1 MKTLTTQKTDRSPG
15 IFLKTEF
22 IPDKRIDRRA
32 IEELQSVGLMPDKP
46 EPVLIDRF
54 CDVKWGMPE
63 DYQYLQTGILGY
75 AGFTYSGFDRIVIN
89 AELEDDLSQT
99 ARRRVRSTI
108 AHEIGHA
115 ILHEKMF
122 VEKMLFDKNQGLL
135 FGEMERKP
143 IMDVRRIVCRE
154 GDVFGSIG
162 KSPWYEVQANKFMAA
177 ILMPKTLFYQVV
189 EPFLLSYDDCS
200 MSPTM
205 RMRYYGK
212 IDEVSET
219 FNVSRE
225 MARIAVENYMTKE
238 RAKRAGGDSLWG

>member
-1 MKTLTTQKTDRSPG
+1 MTTQKTDRNPG

-22 IPDKRIDRRA
+22 IPDKRIERRA

-46 EPVLIDRF
+46 GPVAIDQF
-54 CDVKWGMPE
+54 CDFKWGMPE
-63 DYQYLQTGILGY
+63 DYKDLPPEVLGY
-75 AGFTYSGFDRIVIN
+75 AGFTHNGFDRIVIN
-89 AELEDDLSQT
+89 TALEGDLSQT

-122 VEKMLFDKNQGLL
+122 VEKMLYDQNQGLL

-143 IMDVRRIVCRE
+143 MMDVRKIVCRE
-154 GDVFGSIG
+154 GDVFGGIG

-177 ILMPKTLFYQVV
+177 ILMPKPLFYQVV
-189 EPFLLSYDDCS
+189 EPFLLSYDDRTA
-200 MSPTM
+200 SPTM

-212 IDEVSET
+212 IEEVSET

-225 MARIAVENYMTKE
+225 MARIAVENYMAKDRT
-238 RAKRAGGDSLWG
+238 KRAEGDLLWG